1 MSLTSLSSLESRS
14 LSSSAFELLFREKV
28 WTDGR
33 GACEIYFP
41 LQVSGPIRRRQR
53 LTIQSIHTLTLFA
66 GPRKE
71 RIHRGA
77 AMVAVVAT

>member
-1 MSLTSLSSLESRS
+1 M
-14 LSSSAFELLFREKV
+14 SSSALELLFREKV
-28 WTDGR
+28 WVHGR

-41 LQVSGPIRRRQR
+41 LQVNGPIRRKQC
-53 LTIQSIHTLTLFA
+53 LTIQSIHTFTLFA